1 MSDNTNISSEV
12 LRQRT
17 KLFAIEIV
25 KLISLFPKNTASFVI
40 GNQLCKSG
48 TSVAANYRAATR
60 ARSDAEFYS
69 KICICVE
76 ESDETV
82 FWLEIIEES
91 GLTQNVDL
99 SFLKKEANELLSIL
113 ASTKKTLKAKQQ
125 SKQDNT
131 K

>member
-17 KLFAIEIV
+17 KVFAIEIV
-25 KLISLFPKNTASFVI
+25 KLISSFPKNTASFVI
-40 GNQLCKSG
+40 GNQICKSG

-60 ARSDAEFYS
+60 GRSDAEFYS

-76 ESDETV
+76 EADETV
-82 FWLEIIEES
+82 FWLEIIEET
-91 GLTQNVDL
+91 GLTQNYDL
-99 SFLKKEANELLSIL
+99 GFLKKEANELLSIL

-125 SKQDNT
+125 NHK
-131 K
+131 

>member
-17 KLFAIEIV
+17 KVFAIEIV
-25 KLISLFPKNTASFVI
+25 KLISSFPKNTASFVI
-40 GNQLCKSG
+40 GNQICKSG

-60 ARSDAEFYS
+60 GRSDAEFYS

-76 ESDETV
+76 EADETV
-82 FWLEIIEES
+82 FWLEIIEET
-91 GLTQNVDL
+91 GLTQNYDL
-99 SFLKKEANELLSIL
+99 GFLKKEANELLSIL

-125 SKQDNT
+125 SKPNNT
-131 K
+131 

>member
-1 MSDNTNISSEV
+1 MGNDTNIINSEI

-17 KLFAIEIV
+17 KKFAIEIV
-25 KLISLFPKNTASFVI
+25 KLISFFPKNTASFVV

-76 ESDETV
+76 EADETV
-82 FWLEIIEES
+82 FWLEIIEET
-91 GLTQNVDL
+91 GLVQNTNIE
-99 SFLKKEANELLSIL
+99 FIKNEANEILSIL
-113 ASTKKTLKAKQQ
+113 ASSKKTLKLKQQ
-125 SKQDNT
+125 QK
-131 K
+131 